1 MNLMPPSDAVRSA
14 LRDDAWDTAFALI
27 ERYDAEVRAAFESP
41 THRPDADEAASLMA
55 AHQALVAELA
65 AARDA
70 VAASLQRFQRERRGV
85 HAYLGSGA

>member
-1 MNLMPPSDAVRSA
+1 MPPIEA
-14 LRDDAWDTAFALI
+14 LRTAMRDDAWDTAFELI
-27 ERYDAEVRAAFESP
+27 ERYDAQVRAAFESP
-41 THRPDADEAASLMA
+41 SHRPDAAEAARLVA

>member
-1 MNLMPPSDAVRSA
+1 MIPMPPSDD
-14 LRDDAWDTAFALI
+14 LRTAMREDAWDTAFELI

-41 THRPDADEAASLMA
+41 MHRPSAAEAARLVA
-55 AHQALVAELA
+55 AHEALVVELS

>member
-1 MNLMPPSDAVRSA
+1 MSLMPPTDALRTA
-14 LRDDAWDTAFALI
+14 MRDDAWDTAFALI
-27 ERYDAEVRAAFESP
+27 ERYDAEVRDAFESP
-41 THRPDADEAASLMA
+41 TQRPSAEEASRLVA
-55 AHQALVAELA
+55 AHQALMAELT

>member
-1 MNLMPPSDAVRSA
+1 MSPMPPSDALRA
-14 LRDDAWDTAFALI
+14 AMRDDAWDTAFALI

-41 THRPDADEAASLMA
+41 THRPDAAEATRLVA
-55 AHQALVAELA
+55 AHQALVTELA